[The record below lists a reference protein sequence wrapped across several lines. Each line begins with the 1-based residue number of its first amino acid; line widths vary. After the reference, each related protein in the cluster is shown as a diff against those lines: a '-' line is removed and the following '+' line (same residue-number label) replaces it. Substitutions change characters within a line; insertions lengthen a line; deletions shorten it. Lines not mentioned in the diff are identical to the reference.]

1 MITTVTAT
9 DSTTAA
15 AAQMKKETG
24 MNKDDFLKLFMTQ
37 LQNQDPLNP
46 QDSTQFIAQLAQL
59 TQVEQA
65 YNTNSNLQN
74 VLSAQ
79 NNASSMS
86 AVSFIGKDVVA
97 TGSQTVIADGV
108 QPVVNFR
115 LSGDAE
121 QVAITIKNSS
131 GSTVRTLAQGKTAAG
146 DYSVQWDGKDNQN
159 TTLAAGTY
167 NFTVTGVDSSG
178 NQVSGTSLMTGK
190 VDGLK
195 LDGSSPVLTIGG
207 RDVPLSSVLS
217 VYGAV

>member
-9 DSTTAA
+9 GSTTAA

-108 QPVVNFR
+108 QPTVNFR
-115 LSGDAE
+115 LSGDVE
-121 QVAITIKNSS
+121 QVAINIKNSS
-131 GSTVRTLAQGKTAAG
+131 GSTVRTLVQGKTAAG

-159 TTLAAGTY
+159 AALAAGTY
-167 NFTVTGVDSSG
+167 NFTVSGVDASG
-178 NQVSGTSLMTGK
+178 NQVSGTSLVTGK

-207 RDVPLSSVLS
+207 QNVPLSSVLS